1 MKFDMRSSIT
11 LQTRTSLQNPVGG
24 REGASYV
31 DVAIFRAAYIPNN
44 GRMYVGASQMH
55 TEADCEFRL
64 RYSPLPEPDMY
75 VLFNNS
81 RYLIQAVEDVG
92 GLHRETRIVCKL
104 EK

>member
-1 MKFDMRSSIT
+1 MKYDMRSSIT
-11 LQTRTSLQNPVGG
+11 LQSRDGAQNPIGNQSENYVNV
-24 REGASYV
+24 AS
-31 DVAIFRAAYIPNN
+31 FKAAYVPNN

-64 RYSPLPEPDMY
+64 RYSSLPQQGLY
-75 VLFNNS
+75 VFFNNC
-81 RYLIQAVEDVG
+81 RYLIQVVEDIG